1 MNRNKDNHNI
11 YLAQQGLSIDQKSPN
26 LSKAPLIVELRG
38 QGAWK
43 IITSSLCAYSD
54 FRD

>member
-1 MNRNKDNHNI
+1 MNRNKDIHNI
-11 YLAQQGLSIDQKSPN
+11 YLAQQSLSIDQKSPN

>member
-1 MNRNKDNHNI
+1 MNRNKDIHNI
-11 YLAQQGLSIDQKSPN
+11 YQQSLSVDQKSSS